1 MEYHDHWHLP
11 LSATALCPHD
21 LSFEPRNM
29 KHLSLS
35 LVLFALFTL
44 YFNYMKMTGSINAHS
59 AHILPKTPKLIAQHP
74 HGRLGS
80 KDGPRLLNAPLCGQ
94 WNPSNYMSI

>member
-1 MEYHDHWHLP
+1 MIHWHLP

-35 LVLFALFTL
+35 LVLFALSTL
-44 YFNYMKMTGSINAHS
+44 YIYYVKMTGFTINAHS
-59 AHILPKTPKLIAQHP
+59 VHILPKTRKLIAQHNI
-74 HGRLGS
+74 HMES
-80 KDGPRLLNAPLCGQ
+80 
-94 WNPSNYMSI
+94 